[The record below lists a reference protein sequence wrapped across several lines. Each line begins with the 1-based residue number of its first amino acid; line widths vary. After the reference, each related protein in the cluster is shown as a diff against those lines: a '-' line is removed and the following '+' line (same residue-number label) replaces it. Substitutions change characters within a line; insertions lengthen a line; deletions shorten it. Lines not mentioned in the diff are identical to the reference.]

1 MKRLI
6 ILLGIALSL
15 GNAIAQQAYN
25 VRSPYDPATQK
36 MAEEM
41 QGEVMKFTLS
51 DSQLYPG
58 TQREV
63 LVYVPQ
69 QYDATKPACLLV
81 CMDGILYDATTVMDN
96 LIASGEMP
104 VTIGV
109 FVNPGVVYD
118 ENGEVVRYNRC
129 KEFDSTDDTFS
140 RFIENEVLA
149 KVEGMK
155 TASGKTV
162 LLSKDANDRAI
173 TGASSGGIAAF
184 SVAWNRPDLYSR
196 VYTTVGTFVAMRGGN
211 NYSNIV
217 RKTEPKPLR
226 IYMQDGWYDVWNPI
240 FGEWFEHNL
249 LMESAFNFAGY
260 EVFHKWDRGNH
271 SIKYGTIA
279 FPDAMRW
286 LWKGYPAK
294 VQKGWSNNGMLQDI
308 LLENED
314 WQEVV
319 LPATVEGDLFAA
331 TDSSA
336 LFASRSHIYKVSA
349 AGQVEQVGAL
359 KAGERLMGEGLTAK
373 GSGLYK
379 NGVKVADGLSGLQAV
394 QALADNRYVVLTTQL
409 STVNCQLSTVNC
421 QLSTVNRQLSTVNCQ
436 LSTVNCQLSTVSGC
450 RALAIAP
457 DYRFCVTGEE
467 NTHHLTSTVIDKTGK
482 MLYSEP
488 FYYLHD
494 LSNSTLKPSGAMAF
508 DTKGNLYVATEL
520 GVQVADHNGRV
531 RAILSLPAGR
541 VHSLAFSGKYLFVR
555 CGDKVYMRKM
565 KAEGHLPVNGKVL
578 YNSQGQG

>member
-6 ILLGIALSL
+6 FLLGVALSL

-25 VRSPYDPATQK
+25 VRSPYDPATEK
-36 MAEEM
+36 VAEEL
-41 QGEVMKFTLS
+41 QGEVIKFTLS

-58 TQREV
+58 TQREI

-69 QYDATKPACLLV
+69 QYDGTKPACLLV
-81 CMDGILYDATTVMDN
+81 CMDGILYDATTVMAN

-118 ENGEVVRYNRC
+118 EDGEVVRYNRC

-140 RFIENEVLA
+140 NFVENEVLT

-155 TASGKTV
+155 TPSGKVV

-184 SVAWNRPDLYSR
+184 SVAWNSPDLYSR

-260 EVFHKWDRGNH
+260 EIFHKWDRGNH
-271 SIKYGTIA
+271 SIKYGTMA

-314 WQEVV
+314 WREVL
-319 LPATVEGDLFAA
+319 LPATVEGELFAA
-331 TDSSA
+331 QDTSA
-336 LFASRSHIYKVSA
+336 VYASHAYIYKVSA
-349 AGQVEQVGAL
+349 AGGVEQVGSL
-359 KAGERLMGEGLTAK
+359 KSGERLMGEQLIAK
-373 GSGLYK
+373 GNSLYK
-379 NGVKVADGLSGLQAV
+379 NGVKVADGLSGLKAV
-394 QALADNRYVVLTTQL
+394 QALADGKYLALCNAKSKGNVLT
-409 STVNCQLSTVNC
+409 VNV
-421 QLSTVNRQLSTVNCQ
+421 
-436 LSTVNCQLSTVSGC
+436 GC
-450 RALAIAP
+450 RALAVAP

-467 NTHHLTSTVIDKTGK
+467 NTHHLISTVIDKTGK

-494 LSNSTLKPSGAMAF
+494 LSNSTLNPSGSMAF
-508 DTKGNLYVATEL
+508 DTKGNLYVATEI

-541 VHSLAFSGKYLFVR
+541 VHSLAFSGNYLFVR
-555 CGDKVYMRKM
+555 CGEKVFVRKM

-578 YNSQGQG
+578 YKSQGQG

>member
-6 ILLGIALSL
+6 ILLGVALSL

-36 MAEEM
+36 VAEEM

-63 LVYVPQ
+63 LIYVPQ
-69 QYDATKPACLLV
+69 QYDGTQPACLLV

-109 FVNPGVVYD
+109 FVNPGVIYD
-118 ENGEVVRYNRC
+118 EDGEVVRYNRC

-140 RFIENEVLA
+140 RFIENEVLT
-149 KVEGMK
+149 KVEGM
-155 TASGKTV
+155 TTPSGKTV
-162 LLSKDANDRAI
+162 ILSKDANDRAI

-240 FGEWFEHNL
+240 FGEWFEHNV

-271 SIKYGTIA
+271 SIKYGTLA

-286 LWKGYPAK
+286 LWKGYPAR
-294 VQKGWSNNGMLQDI
+294 VQKGWSNNSMLQDI

-314 WQEVV
+314 WREVT
-319 LPATVEGDLFAA
+319 LPAAVEGELFAA
-331 TDSSA
+331 QDSSA
-336 LFASRSHIYKVSA
+336 VFASHACIYKVSVT
-349 AGQVEQVGAL
+349 GEL
-359 KAGERLMGEGLTAK
+359 KQIGNLKSGERLLGEGLTAK
-373 GSGLYK
+373 GGILYK
-379 NGVKVADGLSGLQAV
+379 NGTKVADGLLGLKAV
-394 QALADNRYVVLTTQL
+394 QALADNKYIALCNAKSKGNVLVVN
-409 STVNCQLSTVNC
+409 V
-421 QLSTVNRQLSTVNCQ
+421 
-436 LSTVNCQLSTVSGC
+436 GC

-467 NTHHLTSTVIDKTGK
+467 NTHHLISTVIDKTGK

-494 LSNSTLKPSGAMAF
+494 LSNSTLTSSGSMAF
-508 DTKGNLYVATEL
+508 DTAGNLYVATEM

-531 RAILSLPAGR
+531 RAILSLPAGG
-541 VHSLAFSGKYLFVR
+541 VKSLAFSGHHLYVV
-555 CGDKVYMRKM
+555 CGNKLYVRKM
-565 KAEGHLPVNGKVL
+565 KAEGHLPQNGPVK
-578 YNSQGQG
+578 YKSQGQG

>member
-6 ILLGIALSL
+6 FLLGIALSL

-36 MAEEM
+36 MAEEL

-58 TQREV
+58 TQREI

-69 QYDATKPACLLV
+69 QYDGTKPACLLV

-118 ENGEVVRYNRC
+118 EDGEVVRYNRC

-140 RFIENEVLA
+140 NFVENEVLT

-155 TASGKTV
+155 TPSGKVV

-260 EVFHKWDRGNH
+260 EIFHKWDRGNH
-271 SIKYGTIA
+271 SIKYGTMA

-314 WQEVV
+314 WREVL
-319 LPATVEGDLFAA
+319 LPATVEGELFAA
-331 TDSSA
+331 QDTSA
-336 LFASRSHIYKVSA
+336 VYASHAYIYKVSA
-349 AGQVEQVGAL
+349 AGGVEQVGSL
-359 KAGERLMGEGLTAK
+359 KSGERLMGEQLIAK
-373 GSGLYK
+373 GNSLYK
-379 NGVKVADGLSGLQAV
+379 NGVKVADGLSGLKAV
-394 QALADNRYVVLTTQL
+394 QALADGKYLALCNAKSKGNVLT
-409 STVNCQLSTVNC
+409 VNV
-421 QLSTVNRQLSTVNCQ
+421 
-436 LSTVNCQLSTVSGC
+436 GC
-450 RALAIAP
+450 RALAVAP

-467 NTHHLTSTVIDKTGK
+467 NTHHLISTVIDKTGK

-494 LSNSTLKPSGAMAF
+494 LSNSTLNPSGSMAF
-508 DTKGNLYVATEL
+508 DTKGNLYVATEI

-541 VHSLAFSGKYLFVR
+541 VHSLAFSGNYLFVR
-555 CGDKVYMRKM
+555 CGEKVFVRKM

-578 YNSQGQG
+578 YKSQGQG

>member
-1 MKRLI
+1 MKKLML
-6 ILLGIALSL
+6 LLGVAISM
-15 GNAIAQQAYN
+15 GSAIAQQAYN

-36 MAEEM
+36 VAEEM
-41 QGEVMKFTLS
+41 QGEVMKFVLD
-51 DSQLYPG
+51 DSEIYPG
-58 TQREV
+58 TKREV
-63 LVYVPQ
+63 LVYVPR
-69 QYDATKPACLLV
+69 QYDGTRPACLLV

-118 ENGEVVRYNRC
+118 EDGEVVRYNRC
-129 KEFDSTDDTFS
+129 KEFDSTDDNFAQ
-140 RFIENEVLA
+140 FIEKEVLV
-149 KVEGMK
+149 KVEGMQ
-155 TASGKTV
+155 TESGKV
-162 LLSKDANDRAI
+162 VRISSDANDRAI

-184 SVAWNRPDLYSR
+184 TVAWNRPDLFSR

-260 EVFHKWDRGNH
+260 EMFHKWDRGNH
-271 SIKYGTIA
+271 SIKYGTMA

-286 LWKGYPAK
+286 LWKGYPAR
-294 VQKGWSNNGMLQDI
+294 VQKGWSNNGMLQGI

-314 WQEVV
+314 WQEVE
-319 LPATVEGDLFAA
+319 LPAAVEGDLFAA
-331 TDSSA
+331 QDHSA
-336 LFASRSHIYKVSA
+336 VFASQGKIYTVSA
-349 AGQVEQVGAL
+349 AGVVEQVGTL
-359 KAGERLMGEGLTAK
+359 KSGERLMGDGLTSK
-373 GSGLYK
+373 GSNLYK

-394 QALADNRYVVLTTQL
+394 QALEDGKYLALCKAKSKENVLT
-409 STVNCQLSTVNC
+409 VNV
-421 QLSTVNRQLSTVNCQ
+421 
-436 LSTVNCQLSTVSGC
+436 GC
-450 RALAIAP
+450 RALAVAP

-467 NTHHLTSTVIDKTGK
+467 NTHHLISTVIDKRGK

-494 LSNSTLKPSGAMAF
+494 LSNGIAQQSGNMAF
-508 DTKGNLYVATEL
+508 DTNGNLYVATQM

-541 VHSLAFSGKYLFVR
+541 VHSLAFSGNYLYVL
-555 CGDKVYMRKM
+555 CGDKLFVRKM
-565 KAEGHLPVNGKVL
+565 KAEGHLPTNGKVT
-578 YNSQGQG
+578 YKSQGQG

>member
-226 IYMQDGWYDVWNPI
+226 IYMQDGWFDVWNPI

-379 NGVKVADGLSGLQAV
+379 NGVKVADGLSALQAV
-394 QALADNRYVVLTTQL
+394 QALSDGKYLALCNAKSKGNVMA
-409 STVNCQLSTVNC
+409 VNV
-421 QLSTVNRQLSTVNCQ
+421 
-436 LSTVNCQLSTVSGC
+436 GC

-565 KAEGHLPVNGKVL
+565 KAEGHLPVNGKVV
-578 YNSQGQG
+578 YKSQGQG